1 MYSARFLLDFP
12 PLSQSGPKFSCP
24 QHETALA
31 IQILSRLCV
40 GGEAG
45 LHSWTTVQPWALVPL
60 DRKRNRHFRGL
71 HQGLVALC
79 SLIGRKW
86 PGQACDPTTE
96 EELYPNQYLPTY
108 LLPRV
113 LPAVHLGPEA
123 LLHPVS
129 GKHHLGLSEGM
140 V

>member
-1 MYSARFLLDFP
+1 MSP
-12 PLSQSGPKFSCP
+12 G
-24 QHETALA
+24 HETVPA
-31 IQILSRLCV
+31 IQILSRVCV
-40 GGEAG
+40 GGGAG
-45 LHSWTTVQPWALVPL
+45 LYSWTMVQPWALVPV
-60 DRKRNRHFRGL
+60 DRKRSRHFRGSL
-71 HQGLVALC
+71 HLGLVALC

-96 EELYPNQYLPTY
+96 EGLYPNQCLPTY
-108 LLPRV
+108 LFPRV

-129 GKHHLGLSEGM
+129 GKHHLGLSGGM